1 MLKYLQI
8 NKSIASFLVPNFISN
23 LSNHS
28 DLSSEF
34 AMNYIYEDYIE
45 LVEQQFDLSKDALR
59 WALLM
64 IGGSL
69 GSLEFSIKNYTL
81 NFGCDPEL
89 YYKLREIVDRELP
102 KCREGYAGE
111 PIDLKKIEGF
121 GSHHRRT
128 VSANPPI
135 AKRFFI
141 RELCPYYLKYENLQA
156 VQEFCGIDEIGS
168 QLEHLKEG
176 LLKLESSSTL
186 KNDEESVQVYWELRR
201 ITDRELQKC
210 GTCTGE
216 PINLPTVRVS
226 DELIRDMK
234 FYSDS
239 WDSFGDKDRIEIQE
253 GDECAICLDTLFTGT
268 LARTRC
274 SHTFHRYCLKR
285 AMLLRDHDENY
296 VTTRVSCPLC
306 RTFSSLDELKI
317 ARQDEVIKS

>member
-1 MLKYLQI
+1 MYFIYL
-8 NKSIASFLVPNFISN
+8 
-23 LSNHS
+23 
-28 DLSSEF
+28 
-34 AMNYIYEDYIE
+34 DYIE

-69 GSLEFSIKNYTL
+69 GSLEFRIKNYTH
-81 NFGCDPEL
+81 NFGCDAEL

-111 PIDLKKIEGF
+111 PIDLKEFRWF
-121 GSHHRRT
+121 GYCTTPCTRL
-128 VSANPPI
+128 PI

-156 VQEFCGIDEIGS
+156 DQEFCGIDEIGS

-234 FYSDS
+234 FYYES
-239 WDSFGDKDRIEIQE
+239 WDSFGDKDRIKIQE

-285 AMLLRDHDENY
+285 AMLLRGHDGNY
-296 VTTRVSCPLC
+296 VTFRVCPLC
-306 RTFSSLDELKI
+306 RTFNSLDELKI